1 MGLLKR
7 KEQKVGYQGLV
18 EGMVMRDFVA
28 VDLSFEGSSD
38 FQVIRQSFL
47 KRESFCLENFI
58 ERYQVIKEV
67 KEFKG
72 RNLEFDFSYFIIQ
85 NQVKKDQEESILVI
99 NLSYLITLNQV
110 LKVFKECLLVI
121 NFDYFEIQ
129 SFFKK
134 DFEILLINFD
144 YYFRGNSFH

>member
-28 VDLSFEGSSD
+28 VNLSFGGSSD
-38 FQVIRQSFL
+38 FRVIRQSFL

-58 ERYQVIKEV
+58 ERYQVIEEL

-85 NQVKKDQEESILVI
+85 NQVKKDQEESILVSGI
-99 NLSYLITLNQV
+99 NSITLA
-110 LKVFKECLLVI
+110 LK
-121 NFDYFEIQ
+121 
-129 SFFKK
+129 
-134 DFEILLINFD
+134 ILEP
-144 YYFRGNSFH
+144 